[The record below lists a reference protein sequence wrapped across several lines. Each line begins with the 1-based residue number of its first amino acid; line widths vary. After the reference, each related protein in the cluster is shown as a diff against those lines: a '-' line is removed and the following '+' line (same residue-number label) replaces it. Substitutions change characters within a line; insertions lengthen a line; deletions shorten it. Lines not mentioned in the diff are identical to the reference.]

1 MKKIID
7 LIKSLFG
14 KSTAAEKAVAIEKVE
29 LEIKEEVAELKEKVA
44 EIKKKVVDAAKPAE
58 KKKKKYYPAQPKKV
72 K

>member
-14 KSTAAEKAVAIEKVE
+14 KSSVAEKAVAIQKVE
-29 LEIKEEVAELKEKVA
+29 VEVKKEVAEVKEKVA
-44 EIKKKVVDAAKPAE
+44 ELKKAVADVAKPAE